1 MKIPAKYFYRM
12 LHQYVL
18 NPLIGDCYGKIF
30 QIAPTP
36 KEQES
41 WLPKTAIFASLY
53 ETLNSICNIEG
64 EEDSTHELA
73 KGQLI
78 SKCVFGVIVLTKMP
92 TKFL

>member
-1 MKIPAKYFYRM
+1 MANFQI
-12 LHQYVL
+12 
-18 NPLIGDCYGKIF
+18 I

-78 SKCVFGVIVLTKMP
+78 SKCLFGVFKSTKKP
-92 TKFL
+92 IKFL

>member
-1 MKIPAKYFYRM
+1 MANFQI
-12 LHQYVL
+12 
-18 NPLIGDCYGKIF
+18 I

-41 WLPKTAIFASLY
+41 WLPKTTIFASLY

-64 EEDSTHELA
+64 EEDSTHKLA

-78 SKCVFGVIVLTKMP
+78 SKCLFGVFKSTKKP
-92 TKFL
+92 IKFL

>member
-1 MKIPAKYFYRM
+1 MVNF
-12 LHQYVL
+12 Q
-18 NPLIGDCYGKIF
+18 IF

-64 EEDSTHELA
+64 EEDSTHELLERERER
-73 KGQLI
+73 QMQ
-78 SKCVFGVIVLTKMP
+78 SS
-92 TKFL
+92 

>member
-1 MKIPAKYFYRM
+1 MANFQI
-12 LHQYVL
+12 
-18 NPLIGDCYGKIF
+18 I

-41 WLPKTAIFASLY
+41 WLPKTTIFASLY

-73 KGQLI
+73 KGQLT
-78 SKCVFGVIVLTKMP
+78 SKCLFGNFKSTKKP
-92 TKFL
+92 IKFL

>member
-1 MKIPAKYFYRM
+1 MANFQI
-12 LHQYVL
+12 
-18 NPLIGDCYGKIF
+18 I

-41 WLPKTAIFASLY
+41 WLTKTAIFASLY

-78 SKCVFGVIVLTKMP
+78 SKCLFGVFKSTKKP
-92 TKFL
+92 IKFL

>member
-1 MKIPAKYFYRM
+1 MANFQI
-12 LHQYVL
+12 
-18 NPLIGDCYGKIF
+18 I

-41 WLPKTAIFASLY
+41 WLPKTTIFASLY

-73 KGQLI
+73 RERERERDRCKVADPHG
-78 SKCVFGVIVLTKMP
+78 KCF
-92 TKFL
+92 FF

>member
-1 MKIPAKYFYRM
+1 MANFQI
-12 LHQYVL
+12 
-18 NPLIGDCYGKIF
+18 I

-41 WLPKTAIFASLY
+41 WLPKTTIFASLY

-78 SKCVFGVIVLTKMP
+78 LKCPFGVFKSTKK
-92 TKFL
+92 TIKFFVRISALASKKRSNQKSRVRESK

>member
-1 MKIPAKYFYRM
+1 M
-12 LHQYVL
+12 LNFQM
-18 NPLIGDCYGKIF
+18 F

-41 WLPKTAIFASLY
+41 WLPKIARFASLY

-78 SKCVFGVIVLTKMP
+78 SKCPFGVFKTPPKIRNFCP
-92 TKFL
+92 SP

>member
-1 MKIPAKYFYRM
+1 MANFQI
-12 LHQYVL
+12 
-18 NPLIGDCYGKIF
+18 I

-41 WLPKTAIFASLY
+41 WLPKTTIFASLY

-78 SKCVFGVIVLTKMP
+78 SKCLFGVFKSTKKP
-92 TKFL
+92 IKFL

>member
-1 MKIPAKYFYRM
+1 MANFQI
-12 LHQYVL
+12 
-18 NPLIGDCYGKIF
+18 I

-41 WLPKTAIFASLY
+41 WLPKTTIFASLY

-73 KGQLI
+73 KGQL
-78 SKCVFGVIVLTKMP
+78 KCPFGVFKSTKK
-92 TKFL
+92 TIKFFVRISALASRKK

>member
-1 MKIPAKYFYRM
+1 M
-12 LHQYVL
+12 LNFQM
-18 NPLIGDCYGKIF
+18 F

-41 WLPKTAIFASLY
+41 WLPKIARFASLY

-78 SKCVFGVIVLTKMP
+78 SKCPFGVFKWTKIIFSS
-92 TKFL
+92 KKR

>member
-1 MKIPAKYFYRM
+1 MIA
-12 LHQYVL
+12 
-18 NPLIGDCYGKIF
+18 DCYGKIF
-30 QIAPTP
+30 QIASTP

-53 ETLNSICNIEG
+53 ETLNSICNMEG

-78 SKCVFGVIVLTKMP
+78 SKCPFGVFKSTKKQLNFCKDFCP
-92 TKFL
+92 SL